1 MGRHRR
7 GNPGRVAAGRGGLS
21 GFLPRPLA
29 QSDGAAGPT
38 GQLLTALM
46 LGDRCSILTMAKR
59 WKPPY
64 KKALD
69 ELGLHH
75 KCASLRLLAVDA

>member
-1 MGRHRR
+1 M
-7 GNPGRVAAGRGGLS
+7 
-21 GFLPRPLA
+21 
-29 QSDGAAGPT
+29 
-38 GQLLTALM
+38 LTALM

-75 KCASLRLLAVDA
+75 KCASLRLLALDA